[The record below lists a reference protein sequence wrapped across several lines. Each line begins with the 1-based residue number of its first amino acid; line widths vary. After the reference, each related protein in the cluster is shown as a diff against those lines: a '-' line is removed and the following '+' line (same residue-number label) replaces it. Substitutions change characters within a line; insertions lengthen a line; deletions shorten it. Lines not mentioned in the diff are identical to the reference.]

1 MNGSVDNSAN
11 VPLRIVRHFPLYLN
25 WIREKIAEGVEYV
38 SAAELADAMG
48 FDRVVTRK
56 ELAITGVVGT
66 ARKGFPAEALAK
78 AITVCLGWDNSI
90 DAVLVGAGSLG
101 GALLGY
107 QGFKDHNF
115 ELTLA
120 FDSDPEKIGTK
131 VHGVPVR
138 DVRDM
143 GKLVRRMKIRLAIL
157 TVPKARA
164 QECAD
169 ELVAAGVRG
178 IWNFSPVKLNVP
190 ADVHVENADLVAGL
204 AALSHAIRV

>member
-1 MNGSVDNSAN
+1 MGNADNTAN

-25 WIREKIAEGVEYV
+25 WIREKIAEGVEFV

-56 ELAITGVVGT
+56 ELAITGVAGT
-66 ARKGFPAEALAK
+66 ARKGFPAAALAD
-78 AITVCLGWDNSI
+78 AITVCLGWDNSVE
-90 DAVLVGAGSLG
+90 AALVGAGSLG

-107 QGFKDHNF
+107 QGFKKHNF
-115 ELTLA
+115 ELSLA
-120 FDSDPEKIGTK
+120 FDSNPAKIGTK
-131 VHGVPVR
+131 IHGVPVK
-138 DVRDM
+138 DVREM
-143 GKLVRRMKIRLAIL
+143 GRLVSQMKIRLAIL
-157 TVPKARA
+157 TVPKTSA

-190 ADVHVENADLVAGL
+190 PDVHVENADLVAGL
-204 AALSHAIRV
+204 AALSHVVRV

>member
-1 MNGSVDNSAN
+1 MGNADNTVN

-25 WIREKIAEGVEYV
+25 WIREKIAEGVEFV

-66 ARKGFPAEALAK
+66 ARKGFPAAALAE
-78 AITVCLGWDNSI
+78 AITVCLGWDNSV
-90 DAVLVGAGSLG
+90 DAALVGAGSLG

-107 QGFKDHNF
+107 QGFKNHNF
-115 ELTLA
+115 ELSLA
-120 FDSDPEKIGTK
+120 FDSDPAKIGTEI
-131 VHGVPVR
+131 HGVLVR
-138 DVRDM
+138 DVREM
-143 GKLVRRMKIRLAIL
+143 GKLIRMMKIRLAIL
-157 TVPKARA
+157 TVPKAGA

-190 ADVHVENADLVAGL
+190 PDVHVENADLVAGL
-204 AALSHAIRV
+204 AALSHVVRV

>member
-1 MNGSVDNSAN
+1 MNNSETGIN

-25 WIREKIAEGVEYV
+25 WIREKIAEGVQFV

-78 AITVCLGWDNSI
+78 AITVCLGWDNST

-101 GALLGY
+101 CALLGY

-120 FDSDPEKIGTK
+120 FDSDPAKIGTK
-131 VHGVPVR
+131 IHGVPVR
-138 DVRDM
+138 DVQEM
-143 GKLVRRMKIRLAIL
+143 TKLVRRMKIRLAIL
-157 TVPKARA
+157 TVPKEKA

-169 ELVAAGVRG
+169 QLVAADVRG

-190 ADVHVENADLVAGL
+190 PDVHVENADLVAGL
-204 AALSHAIRV
+204 AALSHAIRI